1 MFKTKVSEQIETYC
15 MFSNLFLKMV
25 PFVR

>member
-1 MFKTKVSEQIETYC
+1 MFETKVLEQIKTYC

>member
-1 MFKTKVSEQIETYC
+1 MSKTKVLEQTEAYC
-15 MFSNLFLKMV
+15 MCSNLFLKMV